1 MWGQGHDQGF
11 FSLSVIEFDDR
22 GVMSIGRSHLSGAP
36 NTYLVSVRCALGH
49 PVFAAPDEAQ
59 RLLRQLDA
67 LRVAF
72 DARVYGYRIEA
83 DRFHLALRHQ
93 GTIGGS
99 DDRLRARWQAV
110 GGGVRTTPAR
120 IRARLASLGG
130 LMQTLLQRFS
140 RDWNR
145 RHGTTGHL
153 WAGRFRSCL
162 LADDAALLACVAWLE
177 DTASHGQTASAT
189 SAGRGEDP
197 SPLALANLPLRLAPD
212 GSLFPADDAAMGMT
226 PPAEDTLPGLF
237 LCFAR
242 SLSAGDLA
250 AYGAALSAGWAL
262 GRPESLSE
270 TVARLGRSTGRGRSR
285 QLRELDD
292 RLGLCGVWG

>member
-1 MWGQGHDQGF
+1 M
-11 FSLSVIEFDDR
+11 V
-22 GVMSIGRSHLSGAP
+22 IGRSHLQGAP
-36 NTYLVSVRCALGH
+36 HTYLVTVRCALAH
-49 PVFAAPDEAQ
+49 PVFADADETE
-59 RLLRQLDA
+59 RLLRQLAA
-67 LRVAF
+67 LRAAF
-72 DARVYGYRIEA
+72 DARIYGYRIEA
-83 DRFHLALRHQ
+83 DRFHLAIRHQ

-99 DDRLRARWQAV
+99 DDRLRARWQAI
-110 GGGVRTTPAR
+110 GGAASTAPAR

-145 RHGTTGHL
+145 RHGTAGHL

-177 DTASHGQTASAT
+177 DDASHPRPARAT
-189 SAGRGEDP
+189 SAGRGNDAAA
-197 SPLALANLPLRLAPD
+197 PLALANLPLRLAPD

-226 PPAEDTLPGLF
+226 PPAEDLLPALF
-237 LCFAR
+237 LDFAR
-242 SLSAGDLA
+242 SLTAGDLA

-270 TVARLGRSTGRGRSR
+270 TVARLGRSAGRGRSR

>member
-1 MWGQGHDQGF
+1 MP
-11 FSLSVIEFDDR
+11 
-22 GVMSIGRSHLSGAP
+22 IGRSHLSGAP
-36 NTYLVSVRCALGH
+36 HTYLVSVRCALGH
-49 PVFAAPDEAQ
+49 PVFSDAEEAL
-59 RLLRQLDA
+59 RLLHQLDA

-99 DDRLRARWQAV
+99 DDRMRARWQAI
-110 GGGVRTTPAR
+110 GGGLRTTPGR
-120 IRARLASLGG
+120 IRTRLASLGG

-177 DTASHGQTASAT
+177 DPASHEQPACAT
-189 SAGRGEDP
+189 STGRGAGP
-197 SPLALANLPLRLAPD
+197 TALALASLPLRLAPD

-226 PPAEDTLPGLF
+226 PPAENALPGLF
-237 LCFAR
+237 LSFAR
-242 SLSAGDLA
+242 SLTPGDLT
-250 AYGAALSAGWAL
+250 AYGEALSVGWAL

>member
-1 MWGQGHDQGF
+1 MP
-11 FSLSVIEFDDR
+11 
-22 GVMSIGRSHLSGAP
+22 IGRTHLSGSP
-36 NTYLVSVRCALGH
+36 HTYLVSVRCALGH
-49 PVFAAPDEAQ
+49 PVFAVADEAL
-59 RLLRQLDA
+59 RLLHQLDA

-99 DDRLRARWQAV
+99 DDRLRARWQSV
-110 GGGVRTTPAR
+110 GGGARTTPGR
-120 IRARLASLGG
+120 IRTRLASLGG

-145 RHGTTGHL
+145 RHGKTGHL

-177 DTASHGQTASAT
+177 DAASHGQPACVT
-189 SAGRGEDP
+189 SAGRSAAP
-197 SPLALANLPLRLAPD
+197 AALVLANLPLRLAPD

-226 PPAEDTLPGLF
+226 PPAEDALPGLF

-242 SLSAGDLA
+242 SLTPGDLT

>member
-1 MWGQGHDQGF
+1 MP
-11 FSLSVIEFDDR
+11 
-22 GVMSIGRSHLSGAP
+22 IGRSHLSGAP
-36 NTYLVSVRCALGH
+36 HTYLVSVRCALDH
-49 PVFAAPDEAQ
+49 PVFAVADEAQ
-59 RLLRQLDA
+59 RLLHQLDA

-72 DARVYGYRIEA
+72 DARIFGYRIEV

-93 GTIGGS
+93 GSIGGS
-99 DDRLRARWQAV
+99 DDRLRARWQSV
-110 GGGVRTTPAR
+110 GGGTRTTPGR
-120 IRARLASLGG
+120 IRTRLASLGG

-145 RHGTTGHL
+145 RHGRTGHL

-177 DTASHGQTASAT
+177 DPASHGQPTCAT
-189 SAGRGEDP
+189 SAGR
-197 SPLALANLPLRLAPD
+197 SSAQAALTLANLPLRLAPD

-226 PPAEDTLPGLF
+226 PPAEDALPGLF
-237 LCFAR
+237 RDFAR
-242 SLSAGDLA
+242 SLTAGDLT

-270 TVARLGRSTGRGRSR
+270 TVARLGRTTGRGRSR

>member
-1 MWGQGHDQGF
+1 MP
-11 FSLSVIEFDDR
+11 
-22 GVMSIGRSHLSGAP
+22 IGRSHLSGAP
-36 NTYLVSVRCALGH
+36 HTYLVSVRCALGH
-49 PVFAAPDEAQ
+49 PVFSVADEALS
-59 RLLRQLDA
+59 LLRQLDA

-72 DARVYGYRIEA
+72 DARIYGYRIEA
-83 DRFHLALRHQ
+83 DRFLLALRHQ

-110 GGGVRTTPAR
+110 GGGARTTPGR

-177 DTASHGQTASAT
+177 DPASHGHPACAT
-189 SAGRGEDP
+189 STGRGP
-197 SPLALANLPLRLAPD
+197 SPATLTLANLPLRLAPD

-226 PPAEDTLPGLF
+226 PPAEDALPGLF
-237 LCFAR
+237 LTFAH
-242 SLSAGDLA
+242 SLTPGDLT
-250 AYGAALSAGWAL
+250 AYGEALSTGWAL